1 LKLPVLRWKMGIRSN
16 PVCKQENICRRCA
29 LRDAENV
36 VLSELYVYP
45 IKSCAGIS
53 LGSAEL
59 STTGLRHDRR
69 WMLVDDT
76 GEFM

>member
-1 LKLPVLRWKMGIRSN
+1 
-16 PVCKQENICRRCA
+16 

-36 VLSELYVYP
+36 ALSELYVYP

-59 STTGLRHDRR
+59 CTTGLRHDRR